1 MPEVPAVNVAHALVV
16 YAEPLA
22 ARHRVVVIGDSS
34 LGLDARLVDVGARI
48 VHVYDPD
55 VARAR
60 AHAKLA
66 ARGAVIREL
75 PEGDLDVRQGAF
87 DLAIVPDLACV
98 ADRAALLVRVRK
110 LVGNDGAALIAART
124 ARADTADAGAIDYYE
139 MFDLVALQ
147 FANVR
152 MIGQV
157 PFAGVAFAEL
167 GDTNEAPAV
176 SVDTQL
182 AGESEA
188 PEVTIALVAQR
199 DVRLD
204 PYAIIQLPRDTE
216 SAASTRFA
224 LPSDHADLA
233 AAVLRADLLQTQIEE
248 QRAALVRLGAEGDRA
263 NRVDELEAALH
274 ERTAKLK
281 DAETRAGDHYVRA
294 ERLTHD
300 VRRLDE
306 DLARHRDRAVRLAK
320 DLDDEKKNRARVE
333 AELAAIRK
341 NTESAQ
347 SRERAV
353 LLEEALRSA
362 EEAAAVLQ
370 QRSIEAERAIARRE
384 TQLAALATELDA
396 VRATPSVD
404 PDLLSALGALTAR
417 AESAEARAAM
427 LDAQIAEIGDGHA
440 SELVQLEAV
449 LRERAQAIAKAEHE
463 VRRREAIVRELV
475 LALEEAGAEAGA
487 GDTAPVQSRPEAH
500 QTIASRADDEMR
512 AHFDR
517 ATTENAALRG
527 KLDALALDVARRE
540 GELQARAWRIAELE
554 ERVASLEARAAAESA
569 TGKGKGA
576 KPGAI
581 PASAV
586 PASAATASAAT
597 ASADRLELLALR
609 QALGQEHEARVRA
622 ESGEELSRARADLT
636 RQAVLLEQL
645 SRELENRD
653 VAVERVPA
661 AANDSHHG
669 TGQDAD
675 PAQT

>member
-1 MPEVPAVNVAHALVV
+1 MPAAPAVNVAHALVV

-22 ARHRVVVIGDSS
+22 ARHRVVVLGDSS
-34 LGLDARLVDVGARI
+34 LGLDARLVEIGARI

-55 VARAR
+55 PARAR
-60 AHAKLA
+60 ANAKLA

-75 PEGDLDVRQGAF
+75 PEGDLEVRQGAF
-87 DLAIVPDLACV
+87 DLAIVPDLAGF
-98 ADRAALLVRVRK
+98 ADRAALLARVRK
-110 LVGNDGAALIAART
+110 LVGNDGAALVAART
-124 ARADTADAGAIDYYE
+124 RADAGDPRVIDYYE

-147 FANVR
+147 FASVR

-167 GDTNEAPAV
+167 GDSAEAPAV

-182 AGESEA
+182 AGENEA

-204 PYAIIQLPRDTE
+204 PYAIVQLPRVPDVE
-216 SAASTRFA
+216 AASTRFA

-233 AAVLRADLLQTQIEE
+233 AAVLRADLLQAQMEE
-248 QRAALVRLGAEGDRA
+248 QRAALVRLGAEGDRV
-263 NRVDELEAALH
+263 NRVAELEAALH

-320 DLDDEKKNRARVE
+320 DLDDEKKKSARTE
-333 AELAAIRK
+333 ADLAAARK
-341 NTESAQ
+341 NPDAMQ
-347 SRERAV
+347 SSERII

-362 EEAAAVLQ
+362 EEATSVLQ
-370 QRSIEAERAIARRE
+370 QRAIEAERAIARRE
-384 TQLAALATELDA
+384 AQLAALAAELET
-396 VRATPSVD
+396 VRATPRVD
-404 PDLLSALGALTAR
+404 PDLLSVLAAR
-417 AESAEARAAM
+417 AEVAEARAAV
-427 LDAQIAEIGDGHA
+427 LDAQVAEIGDGHA
-440 SELVQLEAV
+440 SELAQLESV
-449 LRERAQAIAKAEHE
+449 LRERAQAIATAERE
-463 VRRREAIVRELV
+463 VVRREAIVRELV
-475 LALEEAGAEAGA
+475 LALEEASSAEGAP
-487 GDTAPVQSRPEAH
+487 APAH
-500 QTIASRADDEMR
+500 EQLASRTDDELR

-517 ATTENAALRG
+517 ATTENATLRA
-527 KLDALALDVARRE
+527 KLDGLALDVARRE
-540 GELQARAWRIAELE
+540 GELQARAWRITELE
-554 ERVASLEARAAAESA
+554 ESVASLEARPAAPAPKTA
-569 TGKGKGA
+569 KAGA
-576 KPGAI
+576 
-581 PASAV
+581 V
-586 PASAATASAAT
+586 L
-597 ASADRLELLALR
+597 ASADRAELHALR
-609 QALGQEHEARVRA
+609 QALSQEHEARVRA

-653 VAVERVPA
+653 RAPRPPSPA
-661 AANDSHHG
+661 AGDPHHG
-669 TGQDAD
+669 TGQEAD